1 MSPELQKQI
10 FERLDVMAAKLGVAA
25 QYLWG
30 TLVRQSYVEGFTYL
44 FVYLLWGCTA
54 WQFFRELRGSSEGKV
69 FVLGIPTFIGFIF
82 FCCTFLNVTT
92 DLFNPGFAALG
103 HLKAVFSN

>member
-10 FERLDVMAAKLGVAA
+10 FERLDAMAAKLGVAA
-25 QYLWG
+25 QYLWA

-54 WQFFRELRGSSEGKV
+54 WQFFRSLSDSNEKKSFV
-69 FVLGIPTFIGFIF
+69 FGIPTLIGFVF
-82 FCCTFLNVTT
+82 FCCTLLNVTT

-103 HLKAVFSN
+103 HLKEVFAN